1 MPRPRRVNVV
11 RTHRGGFERVESRV
25 NELKKGSAMPIC
37 GEAQTR
43 LPLYFSRK
51 GREKAECTAFA
62 QGHILH
68 VPLISDALA
77 QIECLTT
84 QIQMS
89 GDHAIVVGLVE
100 GAQTPHGKTTSV
112 LRRKIRLFRPL
123 IGSISHSRL
132 GH

>member
-1 MPRPRRVNVV
+1 
-11 RTHRGGFERVESRV
+11 
-25 NELKKGSAMPIC
+25 MPIYS
-37 GEAQTR
+37 EAQTR

-89 GDHAIVVGLVE
+89 GDHPIVVGLVE
-100 GAQTPHGKTTSV
+100 GAQTRVGK
-112 LRRKIRLFRPL
+112 PL
-123 IGSISHSRL
+123 LYFAGKNGSFAPL
-132 GH
+132 